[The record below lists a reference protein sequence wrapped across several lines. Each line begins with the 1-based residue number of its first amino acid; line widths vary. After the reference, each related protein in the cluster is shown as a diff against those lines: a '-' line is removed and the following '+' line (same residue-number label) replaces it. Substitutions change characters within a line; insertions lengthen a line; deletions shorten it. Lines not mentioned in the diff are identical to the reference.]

1 MALLPWP
8 SARHPYCYLPARWD
22 PGAYD
27 PGVPGPVPGDP
38 MTQAPQ
44 APEPTPEELQ
54 PQPPKL
60 TNEQHHAH
68 PAIGS
73 SDLKLFRRSPLHYWH
88 RKYSP
93 SFVPKPPS
101 ASMQMGT
108 ALHIALL
115 EPERF
120 EKAVGQA
127 LTTPKTSKA
136 AKEAHAE
143 HDAKY
148 ELTIPPAAY
157 QQVLAMRDVALKHPV
172 IKRIAETVVSTEE
185 SVFAIDPTTGLEL
198 KIRLDAW
205 TSPGWLIDV
214 KTTADASNGK
224 FKWSI
229 RDYGYDH
236 QAAYYLKVLRL
247 AGRPPQGQLLVLLES
262 EAPHAA
268 RVVRLPDD
276 AINAAAVTNEICL
289 QEIAE
294 HLQQYGQDQPWPAYE
309 NTIVEFP
316 YDLR

>member
-1 MALLPWP
+1 
-8 SARHPYCYLPARWD
+8 
-22 PGAYD
+22 
-27 PGVPGPVPGDP
+27 

-44 APEPTPEELQ
+44 S
-54 PQPPKL
+54 PKL

-73 SDLKLFRRSPLHYWH
+73 SDLKLFRRSPLHFWH
-88 RKYSP
+88 RKYNP
-93 SFVPKPPS
+93 AYVAKPPS
-101 ASMQMGT
+101 ASMQTGT

-120 EKAVGQA
+120 EKAVGKA
-127 LTTPKTSKA
+127 LSTPKTSKA
-136 AKEAHAE
+136 AKEAHAA
-143 HDAKY
+143 HDAQY
-148 ELTIPPAAY
+148 ELTISEAAY
-157 QQVLAMRDVALKHPV
+157 NQVLAMRDVALRHPV
-172 IKRIAETVVSTEE
+172 IRRIAETIVSTEE
-185 SVFAIDPTTGLEL
+185 SIFAVDPVTGLEL

-205 TSPGWLIDV
+205 TNVNWLIDV

-247 AGRPPQGQLLVLLES
+247 ANRPPEGQLLVLLEN

-276 AINAAAVTNEICL
+276 AINAAAVNNELCL

-294 HLQQYGQDQPWPAYE
+294 HLQTYGQDQPWPAYE
-309 NTIVEFP
+309 TSIVEFP
-316 YDLR
+316 YDFR